1 MTPIAIFAPV
11 ESPALVVPV
20 EFGLE
25 TEDVEVEEEVVVV
38 NEVEEEVRE
47 EVEEEVVAAAE
58 RSLDSYTIL
67 TPYAFNPSGYE
78 NGTALVLVTPF
89 AELSVA
95 IKVVPILGATHV
107 QNNVLHMSDRRL
119 GVGTQER
126 VTPMSESTGQH
137 VTVVMEETPVVS
149 WQAVE

>member
-38 NEVEEEVRE
+38 D